1 VYFLVPPLLRFTTNY
16 GLSAAFAQGKL
27 VVAGYTDTGS
37 GGTDIAVTR
46 LAAFDCIFKN
56 GFDVPSY

>member
-1 VYFLVPPLLRFTTNY
+1 LPKANWWSPAIPIPDPVERTSP
-16 GLSAAFAQGKL
+16 
-27 VVAGYTDTGS
+27 
-37 GGTDIAVTR
+37 VTQ